1 MKMAKQNKD
10 WKALNIKLDRTVY
23 EQLEKY
29 CEETGL
35 SKTVAVERILNK
47 AFKEYEKK
55 KISTDYS

>member
-1 MKMAKQNKD
+1 MPKLRKD
-10 WKALNIKLDRTVY
+10 WKALNIKIQSSVY
-23 EQLEKY
+23 NELEKY

-55 KISTDYS
+55 K

>member
-1 MKMAKQNKD
+1 MAKQNKD
-10 WKALNIKLDRTVY
+10 WKALNIKLDRTIY

-35 SKTVAVERILNK
+35 SKTVAVERILSK

-55 KISTDYS
+55 DKYRLLIIG

>member
-1 MKMAKQNKD
+1 MAKQNKD
-10 WKALNIKLDRTVY
+10 WKALNIKLDRTIY

-35 SKTVAVERILNK
+35 SKTVAVERILSK

-55 KISTDYS
+55 KISIDYS

>member
-1 MKMAKQNKD
+1 MAKQNKD

-35 SKTVAVERILNK
+35 SKTVAVERILSK
-47 AFKEYEKK
+47 AFKEYGEKNK
-55 KISTDYS
+55 YRLLING

>member
-1 MKMAKQNKD
+1 MTKQNKD
-10 WKALNIKLDRTVY
+10 WKALNIKLDKTIY

-47 AFKEYEKK
+47 AFKEYGEKK
-55 KISTDYS
+55 

>member
-1 MKMAKQNKD
+1 MAKQNKD

-47 AFKEYEKK
+47 AFKEYEKNK
-55 KISTDYS
+55 PHEEQ